1 MKTAMQMIGRLA
13 LRSAAPA
20 LAACGFLTTLSGCA
34 RPYGVPAFTQLVA
47 EAPAGQTASFQAPD
61 DGSVYVDGPGRPGQP
76 RHIIFSGL
84 IRRGE
89 LLTVDPSSGRLLIN
103 GKPVDATIETSNH
116 AFYQVW
122 YQEAYY
128 DWY

>member
-1 MKTAMQMIGRLA
+1 MKTVKQKLGGLVLKAA
-13 LRSAAPA
+13 LPA
-20 LAACGFLTTLSGCA
+20 VTACGFLTALSGCA

-47 EAPAGQTASFQAPD
+47 EAPAGQVSSFQAPD
-61 DGSVYVDGPGRPGQP
+61 DGNVYVDGPGKPGQP
-76 RHIIFSGL
+76 RHIVYSGL

-89 LLTVDPSSGRLLIN
+89 VLTVDQSSGRLLLN
-103 GKPVDATIETSNH
+103 GKPLEVTIDTGNH

>member
-1 MKTAMQMIGRLA
+1 MKTVKQMLGAVVKKAA
-13 LRSAAPA
+13 LPA
-20 LAACGFLTTLSGCA
+20 VAVCGFLVTASGCA

-61 DGSVYVDGPGRPGQP
+61 DGNVYVDGPGRPGQP
-76 RHIIFSGL
+76 RHIVFSGL

-89 LLTVDPSSGRLLIN
+89 VLTIDQSSGRLLLN
-103 GKPVDATIETSNH
+103 GKPMDASIDTGNH

>member
-1 MKTAMQMIGRLA
+1 MKSVAQTFSGVLLKAA
-13 LRSAAPA
+13 LPA
-20 LAACGFLTTLSGCA
+20 LAVCGFLTTMSGCA

-47 EAPAGQTASFQAPD
+47 EAPAGKTASFQAPD
-61 DGSVYVDGPGRPGQP
+61 DGSVWVGGPGHPGQP
-76 RHIIFSGL
+76 RYIVYSGL

-89 LLTVDPSSGRLLIN
+89 VLTVDQSSGRLLLN
-103 GKPVDATIETSNH
+103 GRPLDATIEGGNK

-122 YQEAYY
+122 YQEAFY

>member
-1 MKTAMQMIGRLA
+1 MKSVTHKFSGVLLKAA
-13 LRSAAPA
+13 LPA
-20 LAACGFLTTLSGCA
+20 VAVCGFLTTMSGCA

-47 EAPAGQTASFQAPD
+47 EAPSGQTASFQAPD

-76 RHIIFSGL
+76 RHIVYSGL

-89 LLTVDPSSGRLLIN
+89 VLTVDQSSGQLLLN
-103 GKPVDATIETSNH
+103 GKPLDASIDSGNK

-122 YQEAYY
+122 YKEAYY